1 VDSSILHSTCR
12 LGEAARAL
20 IGCATRGAAVGL
32 KIDARAA
39 AVVTMG
45 RAVSARGEGRIGE
58 GLIEGGIRELGR
70 ARRVVLTSVF
80 FFFFFV
86 FSTFSW

>member
-20 IGCATRGAAVGL
+20 IGCATRGAAVDL
-32 KIDARAA
+32 KIGGRAA

-45 RAVSARGEGRIGE
+45 RAASARGEGKIGE

-70 ARRVVLTSVF
+70 ARRVVLTF
-80 FFFFFV
+80 DLLFV